1 MPADTGHGDG
11 GPQGRGPGTVGPRN
25 GGHGDRGRGVPRTL
39 AEELRTRPDDAL
51 AALLSARPDLL
62 SPVPNDL
69 TQLATRAGTRASVV
83 RAVERLDRF
92 AQQTA
97 EALAIAPD
105 PCPYETLRDLLTGDA
120 STEDARGAR
129 GSGGSGDVRGP
140 DDAQGPG
147 GARGPDDAQD
157 PGDARGSADA
167 HGPQDARG
175 RENTR
180 GREGARGP
188 QDAQG
193 PGGAQGP
200 GDTQDPK
207 YGRGTAEAPGPE
219 DARRPGEAQ
228 GPGGTPSTGNAQ
240 GPSDASAAGT
250 PSATGIPS
258 DVGPASD
265 TGTTSGAGTTPN
277 TETPSTVGPAPDTGT
292 PSPTGTTPSTGPA
305 PGARTTAAAGP
316 ASGIGPTPT
325 PAAETAAGVG
335 AASRIAT
342 PLSPD
347 ERAAIAAELPRAVAT
362 LREQALVWGGD
373 DRLRLVRTAR
383 ELLAP
388 SPTSPSPTGLG
399 PTMQEAASGMSPGRL
414 QELLA
419 GDGLAPTH
427 DPVTAVAALAE
438 LFQDRA
444 RMAAL
449 LDGAPAG
456 ALAVLAKLTWGP
468 PYGEASV
475 ASPTPPVGWLL
486 DHGLLLPSGPR
497 NVVLPREVALH
508 LRHGRA
514 HRAPEPLAPPLSP
527 ITEHNPQAVDNTAA
541 GQTFTAL
548 ATVEELLGQWES
560 AGPPVLRAGGLS
572 VRDLKR
578 TAVALDVSEPVAAF
592 WIELAYAAGLLAS
605 DGETDERYAPT
616 PAYDDW
622 LRLPAEERW
631 ARLAAAWLPATR
643 TAGLVGG
650 RDGRGRTLAA
660 LGPDLDR
667 SPAPEVRRRIL
678 GLLATLPPGAAA
690 APEVLLARLRWE
702 RPAGH
707 RGAAAAAAP
716 GAASS
721 TGSTGITGTTGTAG
735 TAGTTGTTPGITSP
749 TGTTGSVPGAT
760 SPTSEDLRSR
770 LARWT
775 IAEAE
780 MLGITGR
787 AALSSHGRALLERHP
802 DEPPTSGSDTA
813 SAHAARL
820 LAPLLPEPLDHV
832 LLQADLTAVAPGPL
846 ERPLAETLGVLADVE
861 SKGGATVYRFTPESV
876 RRALDAGRTADDVHT
891 FLAAHSRTPVPQ
903 PLSYLVDDVAR
914 KHGRLRIGAAS
925 AYLRCDDDTLLAE
938 ILADRR
944 SAGLRLRRLAPTV
957 LAAQAPPDTLLE
969 GLRAM
974 GYAPAA
980 ESAEGDVLVSRPEAQ
995 RTPPRTPPV
1004 PVPEGPP
1011 LPDATL
1017 LGAAVRAIRAGDLAA
1032 TAPHKT
1038 VAASG
1043 AGSGPEAGPHGSGTG
1058 SGADSGV
1065 GSGAGSRS
1073 GARSGGGS
1081 GGGGDRL
1088 PRTTSADTLAT
1099 MQAAALTGSNVWIG
1113 YVNANGAATQRVIAP
1128 VRVEGGFVTAYDHT
1142 SDEVRTY
1149 PLHRITGAAE
1159 LAEDAT

>member
-1 MPADTGHGDG
+1 M
-11 GPQGRGPGTVGPRN
+11 
-25 GGHGDRGRGVPRTL
+25 PRTL

-51 AALLSARPDLL
+51 AALLRARPDLL

-97 EALAIAPD
+97 EALAVAPD
-105 PCPYETLRDLLTGDA
+105 PCSYETLRDLLTGDA
-120 STEDARGAR
+120 GPEEPGAP
-129 GSGGSGDVRGP
+129 GAPKGAGP
-140 DDAQGPG
+140 T
-147 GARGPDDAQD
+147 
-157 PGDARGSADA
+157 S
-167 HGPQDARG
+167 
-175 RENTR
+175 
-180 GREGARGP
+180 
-188 QDAQG
+188 
-193 PGGAQGP
+193 
-200 GDTQDPK
+200 
-207 YGRGTAEAPGPE
+207 APGP
-219 DARRPGEAQ
+219 
-228 GPGGTPSTGNAQ
+228 T
-240 GPSDASAAGT
+240 
-250 PSATGIPS
+250 
-258 DVGPASD
+258 
-265 TGTTSGAGTTPN
+265 
-277 TETPSTVGPAPDTGT
+277 PAP
-292 PSPTGTTPSTGPA
+292 A
-305 PGARTTAAAGP
+305 P
-316 ASGIGPTPT
+316 ASGIGAPLG
-325 PAAETAAGVG
+325 AE
-335 AASRIAT
+335 
-342 PLSPD
+342 
-347 ERAAIAAELPRAVAT
+347 ERAAVVAELPRAVAT

-399 PTMQEAASGMSPGRL
+399 PTVQEATSGMSPGRL

-419 GDGLAPTH
+419 AAGESPTH
-427 DPVTAVAALAE
+427 DPVTAATALAE
-438 LFQDRA
+438 LFRDRA

-449 LDGAPAG
+449 LDGAPEG
-456 ALAVLAKLTWGP
+456 AAAVLAKLTWGP
-468 PYGEASV
+468 PYGETSV

-514 HRAPEPLAPPLSP
+514 HRAPEPLAPELSP
-527 ITEHNPQAVDNTAA
+527 TIAHDPQVVDNTAA

-548 ATVEELLGQWES
+548 ATVEELLGQWET

-578 TAVALDVSEPVAAF
+578 TAVVLDVSEPVAAF
-592 WIELAYAAGLLAS
+592 WIELAHAAGLVAA
-605 DGETDERYAPT
+605 DGQTDERYAPT

-631 ARLAAAWLPATR
+631 ARLTAAWLPATR
-643 TAGLVGG
+643 TPGLVGG
-650 RDGRGRTLAA
+650 RDSRGRTLAA
-660 LGPDLDR
+660 LGPELDR
-667 SPAPEVRRRIL
+667 SPAPEVRRRVL
-678 GLLATLPPGAAA
+678 ELLATLPHGAAA
-690 APEVLLARLRWE
+690 APDVLLARLRWE
-702 RPAGH
+702 RPHGH
-707 RGAAAAAAP
+707 RGATGSAAATPGAVSSSGPAYGATASAAAYAPGGAAEAAP
-716 GAASS
+716 
-721 TGSTGITGTTGTAG
+721 TGG
-735 TAGTTGTTPGITSP
+735 
-749 TGTTGSVPGAT
+749 
-760 SPTSEDLRSR
+760 DLRSR
-770 LARWT
+770 LARWAV
-775 IAEAE
+775 AEAE
-780 MLGITGR
+780 MLGVTGR
-787 AALSSHGRALLERHP
+787 GALSAHGRALLERHP
-802 DEPPTSGSDTA
+802 DEPTAAGSELA
-813 SAHAARL
+813 SAQAARL

-846 ERPLAETLGVLADVE
+846 ERPLAATLGILADVE

-891 FLAAHSRTPVPQ
+891 FLTAHSRTPVPQ
-903 PLSYLVDDVAR
+903 PLAYLVDDVAR

-925 AYLRCDDDTLLAE
+925 AYLRCDDDALLAE

-995 RTPPRTPPV
+995 RTPPRKPPA

-1011 LPDATL
+1011 VPDATL

-1032 TAPHKT
+1032 TAPHKPT
-1038 VAASG
+1038 AGAGAGPETASGSRTGTGTGTGTKAGSG
-1043 AGSGPEAGPHGSGTG
+1043 AGSGSAAS
-1058 SGADSGV
+1058 
-1065 GSGAGSRS
+1065 
-1073 GARSGGGS
+1073 
-1081 GGGGDRL
+1081 GDRL

-1142 SDEVRTY
+1142 ADEVRTY

-1159 LAEDAT
+1159 LAEDAP

>member
-1 MPADTGHGDG
+1 M
-11 GPQGRGPGTVGPRN
+11 
-25 GGHGDRGRGVPRTL
+25 PRTL

-129 GSGGSGDVRGP
+129 EVPGSRDTRGP
-140 DDAQGPG
+140 R

-157 PGDARGSADA
+157 PGGARGSGDA

-193 PGGAQGP
+193 PGGA
-200 GDTQDPK
+200 QDPK

-240 GPSDASAAGT
+240 GPSDASAAET

-258 DVGPASD
+258 DVGPAS
-265 TGTTSGAGTTPN
+265 
-277 TETPSTVGPAPDTGT
+277 DTGT

-305 PGARTTAAAGP
+305 PGARTTAATGP
-316 ASGIGPTPT
+316 ASGPTPT

-419 GDGLAPTH
+419 EDGLAPTH

-592 WIELAYAAGLLAS
+592 WIELAYATGLLAS

-622 LRLPAEERW
+622 LRLPAEQRW

-702 RPAGH
+702 RPTGH
-707 RGAAAAAAP
+707 RGAATAAAP

-721 TGSTGITGTTGTAG
+721 TGSTGS
-735 TAGTTGTTPGITSP
+735 TGTTPGATSP
-749 TGTTGSVPGAT
+749 IGTTGSAPGATSPIGTTGSAPGAT

-802 DEPPTSGSDTA
+802 DEPPTAGSDTA
-813 SAHAARL
+813 AAHAARL

-980 ESAEGDVLVSRPEAQ
+980 ESAEGDVLISRPEAQ

-1043 AGSGPEAGPHGSGTG
+1043 AAPGPEAGPHGSGTG

-1073 GARSGGGS
+1073 GARSRGGS
-1081 GGGGDRL
+1081 GGGSRGGSGAGGDRL